1 MKKILS
7 IALVALLATSAVFAG
22 FSGSAKINLGVNFD
36 DGAWGFA
43 NSTELGKLDITWQ
56 SETAEKVGEGDIYAG
71 IKASF
76 KITSSTAKAVKFD
89 DAVALKISGSVSE
102 AYVTDG
108 SWKVSILGAM
118 SAADFANSAAID
130 GAKNKVSYAPVA
142 KAAHGFKVTTADGYS
157 IGVGAAGNYKT
168 DVADWSVAVTT
179 PEYTLAEG
187 LTAKFAAAAADGVD
201 VAASA
206 SVAYTGDI
214 TASVAADFGI
224 NTESKAYDF
233 DVAAKAVIAPV
244 TVDAYYNY
252 GKDLLSAKAAA
263 TVEGVTITATGKDL
277 LNKQDLKLEAETT
290 IEDIDLTVY
299 GGYVLSTKAW
309 SAGASAEYDIYAAS
323 VDVAAKS
330 VEVAVSATSSDIIN
344 NATLKLAYESGNLVD
359 KEYGAVNASCTI
371 KF

>member
-76 KITSSTAKAVKFD
+76 KITSSTAKAEKFD

-118 SAADFANSAAID
+118 SAADFAKSAID
-130 GAKNKVSYAPVA
+130 KSGNNAVTYAPVA
-142 KAAHGFKVTTADGYS
+142 KAAPGFKVTTADGYS

-206 SVAYTGDI
+206 SVAYAGDI
-214 TASVAADFGI
+214 SAKAAADFGI

-233 DVAAKAVIAPV
+233 DVAANAVIAPV

-263 TVEGVTITATGKDL
+263 TIDVFTVAAVGKDL
-277 LNKQDLKLEAETT
+277 LNAQDLSAEVSAT
-290 IEDIDLTVY
+290 IEGVKGKVY
-299 GGYVLSTKAW
+299 GGYTLSTKAW
-309 SAGASAEYDIYAAS
+309 KAGAEASYDIFAAS
-323 VDVAAKS
+323 VDVAAKT
-330 VEVAVSATSSDIIN
+330 VKVKASASSKDIIPG
-344 NATLKLAYESGNLVD
+344 ATVGLAYVSGNLVD
-359 KEYGAVNASCTI
+359 KAYGSVDATLKIA
-371 KF
+371 F